1 MKSIVPAKKYQ
12 SCAPVTSD
20 YRCSLPQ
27 TRRMKSTSSLPCHSS
42 RKLPK
47 RVTLSKVEV
56 SPKILKL
63 VEGLPTLE
71 ETRDAWGYIYETGNN
86 VVTLDRRLTG
96 DLLAGKVAGYLVGA
110 DESCEIK

>member
-1 MKSIVPAKKYQ
+1 MKSIVPEKKYQ

-20 YRCSLPQ
+20 YRCSLTQ
-27 TRRMKSTSSLPCHSS
+27 ARRMKSMSNLPCHSS

-47 RVTLSKVEV
+47 RVILSKVEV

-71 ETRDAWGYIYETGNN
+71 ETRDAWGYIYETGNS
-86 VVTLDRRLTG
+86 VLTLDRKLNG
-96 DLLAGKVAGYLVGA
+96 ELHAGQVAGYLIGA
-110 DESCEIK
+110 DEPCDIK